1 VSGTYS
7 SIPKTLAALV
17 YAEGEDANR
26 IVEEF
31 AQDLARR
38 GHHIGGVVQIADT
51 AQECDCRDTIV
62 VDLETGARISILQ
75 DLGRHSQSCR
85 IDPSAL
91 AHVGQLI
98 SSAIARKPELLFI
111 NRFGKLEAEGKGVFA
126 EIGEA
131 AAADVPTLVSVS
143 TRYLDQWREFTMGLD
158 DELACSSESLRQ
170 WWRDVAALRAIGA
183 CGNEP

>member
-1 VSGTYS
+1 MSGTHS
-7 SIPKTLAALV
+7 LAPKTLAAVV
-17 YAEGEDANR
+17 YAPGEDANR

-31 AQDLARR
+31 AKDLARR
-38 GHHIGGVVQIADT
+38 GHRIGGVVQIADA
-51 AQECDCRDTIV
+51 AQDCDCRETHV
-62 VDLETGARISILQ
+62 VDLETGLRMPILQ

-91 AHVGQLI
+91 ANVGQLI

-131 AAADVPTLVSVS
+131 AAANIPTLVSVS
-143 TRYLDQWREFTMGLD
+143 TRYLDQWRQFTMGLD
-158 DELACSSESLRQ
+158 VELGCSNEALQ
-170 WWRDVAALRAIGA
+170 EWWGDVAAMRAIGV
-183 CGNEP
+183 